1 MWTYIDLE
9 QRKERKSQMSDYT
22 GVLWIVGILGIIL
35 IMGMIKSKA
44 EWIINLILRGVA
56 GMLGIY
62 FVNMLAAG
70 SLPEISLGYN
80 GITFLISGILGMPGV
95 LLMYGIG
102 LYLQYF

>member
-9 QRKERKSQMSDYT
+9 QKKERKSYMNDYT
-22 GVLWIVGILGIIL
+22 GVLWIAGILGIIL

>member
-1 MWTYIDLE
+1 
-9 QRKERKSQMSDYT
+9 MSDYT
-22 GVLWIVGILGIIL
+22 GVLWIAGILGITL

-62 FVNMLAAG
+62 FVNMLVAG

-80 GITFLISGILGMPGV
+80 GITFLISGILGIPGV
-95 LLMYGIG
+95 LLMYGLG

>member
-9 QRKERKSQMSDYT
+9 QRKERKSHMSDYT
-22 GVLWIVGILGIIL
+22 GVLWIAGILGITL

-62 FVNMLAAG
+62 FVNMLVAG

-95 LLMYGIG
+95 LLMYGLG